1 MTLNY
6 VVILGMGLRLR
17 CIHRLSTKYTFILVS
32 QFLFIEIVGP
42 DGPDLKYLVMG
53 PKLYVEWAWA
63 RLMDPTPINSSAIL
77 DSNPSKAQFSFM
89 YVELVQ
95 MLRRWDIVGTKE
107 HVQNHC
113 AMEKMAPGQV
123 MLLLQMW
130 TYKIH

>member
-53 PKLYVEWAWA
+53 PKLYVEWA
-63 RLMDPTPINSSAIL
+63 
-77 DSNPSKAQFSFM
+77 
-89 YVELVQ
+89 
-95 MLRRWDIVGTKE
+95 
-107 HVQNHC
+107 
-113 AMEKMAPGQV
+113 
-123 MLLLQMW
+123 
-130 TYKIH
+130 